1 LGKNVNCGK
10 YSFKLSFNRGE
21 STVIFAVGIPQMK
34 LTAPSSKAAINAPI
48 DIFGRDEFANGLL
61 NIFKTSDDPL
71 VIALDDEWGT
81 GKTVFARRLEKKAA
95 SVGVNAI
102 YYDAFK
108 RDYNSDVFVSL
119 VSEIIAQSPQ
129 PENTTDLK
137 DKAIGVAKV
146 LRNTL
151 LKGVVRVATAGII
164 NSAGLDEAQAGIANE
179 VSDAI
184 EGDFDKLIDERLSN
198 AAKDEMSFEAFR
210 NALSALVEKNENG
223 ESTPLVFIIDELDR
237 CRPDHALELLETI
250 KHFFAV
256 DHVHFL
262 LVTNLNQMRAAVNKR
277 YGLGDTASL
286 YLEKFI
292 NFPVSFPVLGKHR
305 HEMAVEQFLK
315 NIISEMPD
323 DNENGGYKDKFLGF
337 SKYIFVAKNY
347 SLRRMERICT
357 SFAVCLK
364 FTNKESLR
372 EWPIVHVLCDMR
384 ISNPEMFRLAKN
396 RKLSYDRV
404 KEHYNFPGNPEENNE
419 LSIYAKCWMYC
430 LKDDIDINSS
440 DWTGFHRSFG
450 SGASR
455 KDYVCSTANNVIE
468 PLLR

>member
-1 LGKNVNCGK
+1 
-10 YSFKLSFNRGE
+10 
-21 STVIFAVGIPQMK
+21 MK
-34 LTAPSSKAAINAPI
+34 FVAPSSEKAINAET

-95 SVGVNAI
+95 SLGVKAI

-198 AAKDEMSFEAFR
+198 ATNDEMSFEAFR
-210 NALSALVEKNENG
+210 KSLSALLEENG
-223 ESTPLVFIIDELDR
+223 KGEIIPLVFIIDELDR

-262 LVTNLNQMRAAVNKR
+262 LVTNLNQMRASVNKR
-277 YGLGDTASL
+277 YGLTVDAGL

-292 NFPVSFPVLGKHR
+292 DLPVSFP
-305 HEMAVEQFLK
+305 EMRDNERKTSLTNFIGQIL
-315 NIISEMPD
+315 ELMPD
-323 DNENGGYKDKFLGF
+323 DQENGKYKQAFVDF
-337 SKYIFVAKNY
+337 SCRIAIQKGY
-347 SLRRMERICT
+347 SLRRIEKIVSTFSICLAYTTKNHLRIG
-357 SFAVCLK
+357 A
-364 FTNKESLR
+364 
-372 EWPIVHVLCDMR
+372 IVHILCDLK
-384 ISNPEMFRLAKN
+384 ISNPNLFKKAKS
-396 RKLSYDRV
+396 KLLSYEEIAEYY
-404 KEHYNFPGNPEENNE
+404 KFPELNNDGYDF
-419 LSIYAKCWMYC
+419 LKWYAGWWQFS
-430 LKDDIDINSS
+430 LLEQIDSSS
-440 DWTGFHRSFG
+440 DEFRGYRSSLFNFHFDRRDLVSII
-450 SGASR
+450 
-455 KDYVCSTANNVIE
+455 ANQIVE
-468 PLLR
+468 PLLKT